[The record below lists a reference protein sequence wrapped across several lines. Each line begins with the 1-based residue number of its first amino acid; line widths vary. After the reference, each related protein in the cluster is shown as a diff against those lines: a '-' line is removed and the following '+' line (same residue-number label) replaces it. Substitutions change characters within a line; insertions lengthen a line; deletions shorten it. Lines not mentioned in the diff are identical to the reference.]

1 MLHSA
6 SVTALI
12 ANISLSGLDPCLSDR
27 CVDLAWIDL
36 LSLLIICLTVL
47 VGIAVVA
54 VLIYRLYNS
63 AAQYKYLNEGRR
75 QRNDDMKSSRE
86 YEGRF
91 NRETYE
97 SAWRCVEHYWKA
109 AEAGNAS
116 EFDRKSASRAME
128 YLACAGDSLVS
139 EVNTDEKTD
148 SGS

>member
-12 ANISLSGLDPCLSDR
+12 ANISLSGLDHCLSDR

-109 AEAGNAS
+109 AEAGKGPSWYRQSILTKKLIQAH
-116 EFDRKSASRAME
+116 
-128 YLACAGDSLVS
+128 
-139 EVNTDEKTD
+139 EK
-148 SGS
+148 